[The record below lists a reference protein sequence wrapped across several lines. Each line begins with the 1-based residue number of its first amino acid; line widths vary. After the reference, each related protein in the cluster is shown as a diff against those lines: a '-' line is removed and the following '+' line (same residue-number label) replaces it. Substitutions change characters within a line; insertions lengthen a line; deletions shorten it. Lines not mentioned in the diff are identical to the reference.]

1 MQVVWKVAL
10 VAALFGC
17 GDKDETEVMDDT
29 AVVTTSTTEPTEPPR
44 DVDHLQV
51 QAIMDANCGPCH
63 LDGNIEAGLTL
74 SNVLSLIA
82 RPASQ
87 SGLRLVEPGDSS
99 RSYLLFKLRGEQVL
113 GGGSGKQMPRDSQ
126 PLSDYEIETIAVWID
141 EGCTIAE

>member
-51 QAIMDANCGPCH
+51 QAILDANCGPCH

-87 SGLRLVEPGDSS
+87 SGLDLVEPGDSS
-99 RSYLLFKLRGEQVL
+99 RSYLLFKLRGEQAGV
-113 GGGSGKQMPRDSQ
+113 GSGQQMPRDSQ